1 MMENST
7 QLEYLVAM
15 GVDVWVSRKE
25 QRPIDYAGE
34 RHNEEITSNS
44 VSSAD
49 WNTLQKE
56 VLNCQHCVLSETRTQ
71 TVFGAGNID
80 ADWMLIGEAPGEN
93 EDLKGQP
100 FVGQTGMLLTEMIR
114 AIGLNREDVYITN
127 ILKCRPPE
135 NRNPMA
141 EEIKTCGHY
150 LQRQIKLVK
159 PAMIL
164 AVGRVAAQSLLE
176 TNETLAKLRGK
187 QHLFNGIPLVVI
199 YHPAYL
205 LRSLSEKR
213 KAWQDLQL
221 AIKLFKTK
229 H

>member
-1 MMENST
+1 MENST
-7 QLEYLVAM
+7 QLEYLAAM
-15 GVDVWVSRKE
+15 GIDVWVSRE
-25 QRPIDYAGE
+25 ERRPIDCADE
-34 RHNEEITSNS
+34 QHNEEITLNS
-44 VSSAD
+44 VFLAD

-56 VLNCQHCVLSETRTQ
+56 VLNCQHCVLCETRTQ
-71 TVFGAGNID
+71 TVFGAGNIN

-100 FVGQTGMLLTEMIR
+100 FVGQAGMLLTEMIR
-114 AIGLNREDVYITN
+114 AIGLNRDDVYITN
-127 ILKCRPPE
+127 TIKCRPPE

-141 EEIKTCGHY
+141 EEIKACGHY

-159 PAMIL
+159 PAIIL

-176 TNETLAKLRGK
+176 TNESLAKLRGR

-205 LRSLSEKR
+205 LRALSEKR

-221 AIKLFKTK
+221 AIKQSKTK